1 MTIDQQSFEFITSNS
16 FICICIYEYV
26 IICLVL
32 VYKIKLISKQQYEA
46 QLQQIFR
53 LLLENNSQEEIARE
67 LNISTRSVARY
78 YQRIENRY
86 GEMQRQKTYDTIFL
100 ESQLFKNRM
109 LQLYNILEK
118 KAQDPKVNGNE
129 CAKCCEVAANIAIDV
144 LKMESEG
151 IKVVKDALIAEKEA
165 TRRSFI
171 SN

>member
-1 MTIDQQSFEFITSNS
+1 MIN
-16 FICICIYEYV
+16 
-26 IICLVL
+26 
-32 VYKIKLISKQQYEA
+32 KQQYEA

-53 LLLENNSQEEIARE
+53 RLLENKTQEEIARE
-67 LNISTRSVARY
+67 LHISTRTVARY

-129 CAKCCEVAANIAIDV
+129 CAKCCEVASNIAIDV

-151 IKVVKDALIAEKEA
+151 IKAVKDALIAEKEA
-165 TRRSFI
+165 TRRSSLAI
-171 SN
+171 SRSNGDIDMMYDELEKSC

>member
-1 MTIDQQSFEFITSNS
+1 M
-16 FICICIYEYV
+16 
-26 IICLVL
+26 
-32 VYKIKLISKQQYEA
+32 ISKQQYEA

-53 LLLENNSQEEIARE
+53 LLLENKSQEIIARE

-78 YQRIENRY
+78 SQRIENRY

-109 LQLYNILEK
+109 LHLYKILEK

-129 CAKCCEVAANIAIDV
+129 CAKCCEGAANVAIEV

-151 IKVVKDALIAEKEA
+151 IKAVKEGLSRMAKAKTAITLSTSTVSDSDMVEELEK
-165 TRRSFI
+165 SC
-171 SN
+171 

>member
-1 MTIDQQSFEFITSNS
+1 VSGFSDEIE
-16 FICICIYEYV
+16 
-26 IICLVL
+26 
-32 VYKIKLISKQQYEA
+32 LISKEQYET
-46 QLQQIFR
+46 QLQYIFR
-53 LLLENNSQEEIARE
+53 LVLENKTQEEIARE
-67 LNISTRSVARY
+67 LRISTRTVARY
-78 YQRIENRY
+78 SHRIEKRY

-151 IKVVKDALIAEKEA
+151 IHKVVKDALIAEKEA
-165 TRRSFI
+165 TERRSLSPSAI
-171 SN
+171 RDRMMMEELEESC

>member
-1 MTIDQQSFEFITSNS
+1 MIN
-16 FICICIYEYV
+16 
-26 IICLVL
+26 
-32 VYKIKLISKQQYEA
+32 KQQYEA

-86 GEMQRQKTYDTIFL
+86 GEMQRQKTYDIIFL

-151 IKVVKDALIAEKEA
+151 IKVVKQGRGLMAEAAAA
-165 TRRSFI
+165 TARTLSTSTVSDRDMIEELEKSC
-171 SN
+171 

>member
-1 MTIDQQSFEFITSNS
+1 M
-16 FICICIYEYV
+16 
-26 IICLVL
+26 
-32 VYKIKLISKQQYEA
+32 ISKQQYEA

-53 LLLENNSQEEIARE
+53 LLLENSSQEEIARE

-129 CAKCCEVAANIAIDV
+129 CAKCCEVASNIAIDV

-151 IKVVKDALIAEKEA
+151 IHKVVKDAVKAEKEA
-165 TRRSFI
+165 NIRTSSLSAIRSS
-171 SN
+171 SNSDSNMMYDELEKSC

>member
-1 MTIDQQSFEFITSNS
+1 MT
-16 FICICIYEYV
+16 
-26 IICLVL
+26 
-32 VYKIKLISKQQYEA
+32 KIKLISKQQYEA

-53 LLLENNSQEEIARE
+53 LLLENKSQEEIARE
-67 LNISTRSVARY
+67 LHISTRSVARY

-86 GEMQRQKTYDTIFL
+86 GEMQRKKTYDTIFL

-129 CAKCCEVAANIAIDV
+129 CAKCCEVASNIAIDV

-151 IKVVKDALIAEKEA
+151 IKAVKQGRGMMAAAKTARPLSTISDSEMIKELEK
-165 TRRSFI
+165 SC
-171 SN
+171 

>member
-1 MTIDQQSFEFITSNS
+1 VT
-16 FICICIYEYV
+16 
-26 IICLVL
+26 
-32 VYKIKLISKQQYEA
+32 KIKLISKQQYEA

-53 LLLENNSQEEIARE
+53 LLLENKSQEEIARE
-67 LNISTRSVARY
+67 LHISTRSVARY

-86 GEMQRQKTYDTIFL
+86 GEMQRKKTYDTIFL

-129 CAKCCEVAANIAIDV
+129 CAKCCEVASNIAIDV

-151 IKVVKDALIAEKEA
+151 IKAVKQGRGMMAAAKTARPLSTISDSEMIKELEK
-165 TRRSFI
+165 SC
-171 SN
+171 

>member
-1 MTIDQQSFEFITSNS
+1 MCHNMSGFR
-16 FICICIYEYV
+16 
-26 IICLVL
+26 
-32 VYKIKLISKQQYEA
+32 YKIKLINKQQYEA
-46 QLQQIFR
+46 QLQQLFR

-118 KAQDPKVNGNE
+118 KAEDPKVNGNE
-129 CAKCCEVAANIAIDV
+129 CAKCCEGAANVAIDV

-151 IKVVKDALIAEKEA
+151 IKAVKQGHGRMAEAAVAAKTARTSLTNSDSDMMEELEK
-165 TRRSFI
+165 SC
-171 SN
+171 

>member
-1 MTIDQQSFEFITSNS
+1 M
-16 FICICIYEYV
+16 
-26 IICLVL
+26 
-32 VYKIKLISKQQYEA
+32 ISKQQYEA

-53 LLLENNSQEEIARE
+53 LLLENKSQEEIARE

-118 KAQDPKVNGNE
+118 KAEDPKVNGKE
-129 CAKCCEVAANIAIDV
+129 YAKCCEVAANIAIDV

-165 TRRSFI
+165 TKKIII
-171 SN
+171 SNQ